1 MAPVLQYD
9 GVKISLKFSRDLV
22 RQSRV
27 TCNHR
32 PKINIFF
39 VYKLNSHTI
48 NDDFTLKDGLFG
60 SVKITEK
67 DKNNYD
73 DYVYSGFDICFD
85 SKSRFTHSDSSTAH
99 IVIVFGVDGSQSMHS
114 GNKSAGNLKKRKRF
128 NTKNK

>member
-1 MAPVLQYD
+1 MAPVLEYD
-9 GVKISLKFSRDLV
+9 GVKISLKFSGDLV

-27 TCNHR
+27 TYNPR
-32 PKINIFF
+32 PKISIFI

-48 NDDFTLKDGLFG
+48 NDDFALKDGLFG

-73 DYVYSGFDICFD
+73 NSAYSGFDICFD
-85 SKSRFTHSDSSTAH
+85 SKSTFTHSDSSTAH
-99 IVIVFGVDGSQSMHS
+99 IAIVFGVVGSQSIHS